1 MGATLKH
8 LNRFRTGKTPDVDT
22 YLHRFKMRVKKK
34 LEAAV
39 RDGIIDNPRDVLT
52 NQEAL
57 ARVNRYPNLDSLD
70 PNPGLGRNYK
80 NSGLIVRL
88 STPDGDYLHLDQNDN
103 PKEIGKTIRAHTAER
118 ILAGDIVWEH
128 MVGGKATRLQRSRE
142 KYLLTPLDLAV
153 PPEKMLENQK
163 FFLTPSHMAY
173 VSSPAVFDISD
184 ILDIPL
190 GIRHMLA
197 FTFGIKELAH
207 EFGGTKYY
215 NALARQKVF
224 IIANND
230 ILDNVIESFREWG
243 YFGLD
248 ESNVCFMASSS
259 FLGIGIDE
267 RGGVFASQMA
277 SPFIHNHGVAKIQST
292 MNHNA
297 LSMIG
302 GKIRRPKTAED
313 FRHFLSGA
321 ACMQSLNVED
331 LNYLTE
337 PIDMVSAAIAL
348 NTENIIPGSDYNM
361 IMEVVA
367 QRPEGEDPQ
376 KGGMLALDPYFYGRE
391 GGRLVMI
398 ESFQL
403 YPEYDDIDLARAEEK
418 WKRIRYL
425 NRNQN
430 FYPNPAVWWDEV
442 AQKGLPISL
451 RNRDGY
457 FYNEVPQGDLNYFLR
472 TLYVIRKTKIGERI
486 MVDPIRN
493 IKTKADIP
501 KAHDTF
507 RRQDNQVGFLDF
519 LHDFGYRGLR

>member
-1 MGATLKH
+1 MKATLKH
-8 LNRFRTGKTPDVDT
+8 LNRFRTGKTPNVDT
-22 YLHRFKMRVKKK
+22 YLHRFKMQVKKK

-39 RDGIIDNPRDVLT
+39 KAEIINNPRDVLT
-52 NQEAL
+52 NKEAM
-57 ARVNRYPNLDSLD
+57 ARVNQYPNLDSL
-70 PNPGLGRNYK
+70 NPEPELGLDYID
-80 NSGLIVRL
+80 SGLISRI
-88 STPDGDYLHLDQNDN
+88 SAPDGVYLHTDN
-103 PKEIGKTIRAHTAER
+103 SQPVRMEKRIWGRTAER

-197 FTFGIKELAH
+197 FTFGIKQLAH
-207 EFGGTKYY
+207 KFGGTKYY

-248 ESNVCFMASSS
+248 ESNVYFMASSS
-259 FLGIGIDE
+259 FLGIGMDE
-267 RGGVFASQMA
+267 KGGVFASQMA

-292 MNHNA
+292 MDHNA
-297 LSMIG
+297 LSMIAG
-302 GKIRRPKTAED
+302 RIRRPITAED
-313 FRHFLSGA
+313 FRHFLSNT

-331 LNYLTE
+331 LTYLTD
-337 PIDMVSAAIAL
+337 PIDIVSAALAL
-348 NTENIIPGSDYNM
+348 NTENIIPDSDYNM

-367 QRPEGEDPQ
+367 QRPKGEDPQ
-376 KGGMLALDPYFYGRE
+376 KGGMLALDPRFYGE
-391 GGRLVMI
+391 NGGRLVMI

-403 YPEYDDIDLARAEEK
+403 YPEYDDIDLARAEDK
-418 WKRIRYL
+418 WKNIRYL

-430 FYPNPAVWWDEV
+430 LYPNPAVWWDEV
-442 AQKGLPISL
+442 AQKGLPIAL

-457 FYNEVPQGDLNYFLR
+457 FYNEVPQGDLNYFLK
-472 TLYVIRKTKIGERI
+472 TLYVIRKRKVGSEI

-501 KAHDTF
+501 KAHATF
-507 RRQDNQVGFLDF
+507 RLQDQQDGFLDF